1 MRRIFTSLFGAAV
14 LLVVGMVP
22 AAAFQQ
28 ATPASGLTGLGLP
41 ELDVTVTAT
50 SFEGVPSS
58 LAAGRYLVSMTV
70 AGDVQDGAAL
80 GFVQPV
86 GMTPEEFLGSLGLAS
101 PVAGAEGTPV
111 GGEEGGP
118 PPPELYQSKFAG
130 GISAGP
136 GQTAQVILDLTPG
149 SWIAWGDDP
158 SAPQQPV
165 IFDATGEMPATMSEP
180 QSSATLTLG
189 EYVINVSEGAL
200 TTGSQVL
207 KLENIGAQPH
217 FVIMAKGPENM
228 TKEDIGAIL
237 EAEMTG
243 TPAAVS
249 FNPDTDLE
257 DVLATDT
264 QSRGTTTWVSV
275 DLQPGTYLM
284 ICFFPDISDGL
295 PHAFHGMYNVV
306 KVA

>member
-1 MRRIFTSLFGAAV
+1 MRRIFMSFFGAAV

-41 ELDVTVTAT
+41 ELNVTITAT
-50 SFEGVPSS
+50 GFEGVPAS
-58 LAAGRYLVSMTV
+58 LAAGRYLVSVTV
-70 AGDVQDGAAL
+70 ANDLSDGGAVDFL
-80 GFVQPV
+80 QPV
-86 GMTPEEFLGSLGLAS
+86 GMTPEEFLGSVGLAS
-101 PVAGAEGTPV
+101 PVAGAEATPA

-118 PPPELYQSKFAG
+118 PPPDIYQAKWAG

-136 GQTAQVILDLTPG
+136 GQTAQIILDLASG

-165 IFDATGEMPATMSEP
+165 VFDATGEMPANLPEP

-189 EYVINVSEGAL
+189 EYAINVSEGAL

-207 KLENIGAQPH
+207 KIEDIGAQPH
-217 FVIMAKGPENM
+217 FLIMAKGPDNM
-228 TKEDIGAIL
+228 TKEDIGSIL
-237 EAEMTG
+237 EAEMSG

-257 DVLATDT
+257 DILATDT

-275 DLQPGTYLM
+275 DLQPGTYLV
-284 ICFFPDISDGL
+284 ICFFPDMGDGL